1 MNFFL
6 NYPGLYQPNTKTYIM
21 CRKFFLGWENIL
33 IAVHRRMRR
42 ISLGKGRI
50 GIGICL

>member
-6 NYPGLYQPNTKTYIM
+6 NYPGLYQPNTYIM

-50 GIGICL
+50 RIGIYL